1 MHILVVEDD
10 PAVSHSIQL
19 MLRSETCTVHT
30 TDLGEEGVELAK
42 LNAYDIIFLDLNLPD
57 LSGYEVLQSLRTANV
72 NTPILILSGLVA
84 QPTRSKGSASAPTI
98 TSPSRSTRTSCWRGC
113 RPSCAARK
121 EPAESVVR
129 VWGSS
134 RQCGRE
140 RAEVAGSLS
149 R

>member
-19 MLRSETCTVHT
+19 MLRSENCTVHT

-72 NTPILILSGLVA
+72 NTPILILSGLVP
-84 QPTRSKGSASAPTI
+84 QPTRSKGSALGPTT
-98 TSPSRSTRTSCWRGC
+98 TSPSRFTKTSCWRAC
-113 RPSCAARK
+113 RLSCAARK
-121 EPAESVVR
+121 DRPKRWCDAVTWSSMWTRNGPRSPA
-129 VWGSS
+129 
-134 RQCGRE
+134 
-140 RAEVAGSLS
+140 SLS